1 MPTTISGS
9 SGVTFP
15 AGGTD
20 NVAGAGVGTTDT
32 QTLTNKTLTSPT
44 ISSPTISNPT
54 FTGTASGTVIVS
66 DTAKAS
72 TSGATIDF
80 TGIPSWVK
88 RVVVMLNGVST
99 TGISPY
105 IVQLGHSGG
114 FTGATYNSSNSGATS
129 GVSSVTTTVGLYLVG
144 SPGGGGSG
152 AAAAY
157 NGAMTLTNFSGNTWV
172 STATMGQNS
181 VAHTNWSGGVGTAGG
196 TLTQIRITTVGG
208 TETFD
213 AGSINILYE

>member
-1 MPTTISGS
+1 MAVTINGS
-9 SGVTFP
+9 SSVTI
-15 AGGTD
+15 
-20 NVAGAGVGTTDT
+20 NSGAVLGI
-32 QTLTNKTLTSPT
+32 TS
-44 ISSPTISNPT
+44 
-54 FTGTASGTVIVS
+54 GTAV
-66 DTAKAS
+66 AS
-72 TSGATIDF
+72 TSGTSIDF

-105 IVQLGHSGG
+105 IVQLGYSGG

-152 AAAAY
+152 AAGVFNA
-157 NGAMTLTNFSGNTWV
+157 AMTLTNFSGNTWV
-172 STATMGQNS
+172 STATAAQNS
-181 VAHTNWSGGVGTAGG
+181 VAHTNWSAGVATAGG
-196 TLTQIRITTVGG
+196 VLTQIRITTVGG

-213 AGSINILYE
+213 AGSINILYEG